1 MSFSFEDSP
10 SERKKQKRSSEFD
23 SSESNSEWSSP
34 SHQQNAVAVTN
45 SYSKKRKLEE
55 QKEKHNLTSKR
66 GRQRINTEI
75 NALKELIP
83 ECRDVGCHKAFVLES
98 AVATLKKLIA
108 QNEQLQNENVRLQ
121 QEVHKLNLMN
131 SLLIREL
138 EKACL
143 DTTLLTTSDLSH
155 ENSRGSR
162 LSSAEENSDRTQ
174 LLTPASA
181 STLTSN
187 VTPTPTRNV
196 SSVPPTTT
204 TRNLIVLSDPTSD
217 TSLSLSVDSHNDPP
231 LSHTTGAQLKS
242 SASTLSSCSSE
253 TILLMDSLPLLKT
266 DESLVS
272 CGNFLDDISLSEA
285 KSVSTLETDN
295 SLKALTSIDLPPEFI
310 GAGNIS
316 LHPFEV
322 LPPHTSLT
330 TLQDYA
336 IPNVIPKTSSYT
348 FSFLFL
354 LLFVFSFAINSN
366 LWNAEIDSEVVTRG
380 RTVTRTLLSLADVN
394 LFPMTATAPT
404 LFAYLLFAAG
414 GFLLLAWFWNVGLY
428 FYRKYYNTAPA
439 LGLLRTSSS
448 QLKKRTNRTSSSL
461 LSISKFFRSSDS
473 KLLAQGISNK
483 RGRKSS
489 CVLNC

>member
-295 SLKALTSIDLPPEFI
+295 C
-310 GAGNIS
+310 
-316 LHPFEV
+316 
-322 LPPHTSLT
+322 
-330 TLQDYA
+330 TL
-336 IPNVIPKTSSYT
+336 
-348 FSFLFL
+348 
-354 LLFVFSFAINSN
+354 
-366 LWNAEIDSEVVTRG
+366 E
-380 RTVTRTLLSLADVN
+380 
-394 LFPMTATAPT
+394 
-404 LFAYLLFAAG
+404 
-414 GFLLLAWFWNVGLY
+414 
-428 FYRKYYNTAPA
+428 
-439 LGLLRTSSS
+439 
-448 QLKKRTNRTSSSL
+448 
-461 LSISKFFRSSDS
+461 
-473 KLLAQGISNK
+473 
-483 RGRKSS
+483 
-489 CVLNC
+489 